1 MSDHPLSKSEIF
13 FYGALSQRLSPLI
26 KDLERETKGTSR
38 IEAEERLAEWFPT
51 YREIYPKTVE
61 PFAAIEQLAIELGL
75 AQRVELE
82 PAGDDAQSPLNPEVH
97 TPPLEDTEWVFAD
110 GRALQGGEFDH
121 VMAQL
126 ARGVDE
132 AFAGAGDEVDEAFLQ
147 RVMARAG
154 GLIDSLSGVPQW
166 LPMTPRQAFFKEL
179 TAIMGPFVVEG
190 YSPSSPGFVYRVS
203 WRGDLYR
210 YRVPTQENRFY
221 LSLLERFDD
230 ELEIPSLVRWSLGQL
245 APTPMRSPSAPIADT
260 KPKAS
265 RLALW
270 MKHLQETLGTED
282 EWLLA
287 NQLAYAQS
295 VSRLLESRIVKDEK
309 AIGAVAAG
317 ESGARKMTTRDR
329 LDEFIAYLPLNLD
342 ERVKALKDGERNFDV
357 PEPTE
362 RLVGGLRFLCDGV
375 SKAMGSAAEIAY
387 SAGLHEVVALAQ
399 GGANFAKWFDYE
411 IKSIPAG
418 LTAMDELRRGSR
430 QLSDVASD
438 AMNLAY
444 GQLYFREL
452 TDELIYID
460 PATQLKLLREPKAV
474 REQLAEAIRQYERQ
488 TLPNCSVTSACGLV
502 EPTVRKMAAAWLQPG
517 TYRGDTAAVLRTLLE
532 STLAELNHIRG
543 KSSADGNPSPEEA
556 DALLRLFCINVAFG
570 LNHLGNTVRH
580 HASKTLKRHD
590 AGVMLHGL
598 CAILQRL

>member
-1 MSDHPLSKSEIF
+1 MADHHLSKSEIF

-26 KDLERETKGTSR
+26 EDLEGETKGAGR
-38 IEAEERLAEWFPT
+38 IKAEEQLADWFPT
-51 YREIYPKTVE
+51 FREIHPKSIE
-61 PFAAIEQLAIELGL
+61 PFSAIQQLAIELGL

-82 PAGDDAQSPLNPEVH
+82 PAGDDEHSPLNPEVH
-97 TPPLEDTEWVFAD
+97 TPPPEDATWVFAD
-110 GRALQGGEFDH
+110 GLALRDGEFDH

-132 AFAGAGDEVDEAFLQ
+132 AFAGTGDEIDEDFLKL
-147 RVMARAG
+147 VMTRAG

-166 LPMTPRQAFFKEL
+166 LPMTPRQAFFMEL
-179 TAIMGPFVVEG
+179 TAMMGPFVVEG
-190 YSPSSPGFVYRVS
+190 YSPSHPGFVYRIS
-203 WRGDLYR
+203 WRRDFFR

-221 LSLLERFDD
+221 VSLLERFDD
-230 ELEIPSLVRWSLGQL
+230 ELEIPALVRWSLGQV
-245 APTPMRSPSAPIADT
+245 ASTPMRSPSPAIANP
-260 KPKAS
+260 KPRVS

-270 MKHLQETLGTED
+270 IKHLQKTFGAED

-287 NQLAYAQS
+287 NQLAYSQS
-295 VSRLLESRIVKDEK
+295 TARLLESRIAKDEK
-309 AIGAVAAG
+309 YIEAVAAG
-317 ESGARKMTTRDR
+317 ESIARHMSTRDR
-329 LDEFIAYLPLNLD
+329 LDEFIAYLPINLD
-342 ERVKALKDGERNFDV
+342 ERVSALKDGERNYDV
-357 PEPTE
+357 PIPAE

-375 SKAMGSAAEIAY
+375 SKAMGSASEIAY

-399 GGANFAKWFDYE
+399 GGASFARWFDYA

-418 LTAMDELRRGSR
+418 LTAIDELRRGSR
-430 QLSDVASD
+430 QLSDAASD
-438 AMNLAY
+438 AMKLAY

-452 TDELIYID
+452 TDEVVYID

-474 REQLAEAIRQYERQ
+474 REQLAESIKQYERQ
-488 TLPNCSVTSACGLV
+488 TSPNCSVTSACGLV

-517 TYRGDTAAVLRTLLE
+517 TYRGDTAAVLRALLDA
-532 STLAELNHIRG
+532 TLAELNRIRG
-543 KSSADGNPSPEEA
+543 KSPADGNPSPEEA